1 MEDLKNDQRGGHPS
15 AVSVLAKQHGL
26 QAMGVRP
33 PFWSYCKDVLSR
45 REFLMVLSRSK
56 VEASNRNTYLGYI
69 WSVLTPLLNSL
80 VYVLIFGLLLGT
92 REGMSNVIG
101 FIVVG
106 TFIYGFFSSSVMGAS
121 KSIKSNLRLV
131 QSMQFPRVILP
142 VSVIMSELL
151 ALIPALVVM
160 FGISQV
166 SIGVTQGWDQIHP
179 ERWLLI
185 IPALVLL
192 FVFSTGI
199 GLITAQLGAKIP
211 DILNFLPFVIRIGM
225 YASGVIFA
233 IEHQISEGPL
243 LTIMQNQPVAIY
255 LNLGRQAMLSE
266 ASAQPGLS
274 SWMLGLVWAVL
285 TFVIGFVIF
294 WRDEARYGRD

>member
-1 MEDLKNDQRGGHPS
+1 MTD
-15 AVSVLAKQHGL
+15 LAKLSSSELAAKFGL
-26 QAMGVRP
+26 QPMGVRP

-45 REFLMVLSRSK
+45 REFLIVLSKSK

-92 REGMSNVIG
+92 RAGMSNVVG

-106 TFIYGFFSSSVMGAS
+106 TFMFGFFSSSVTGAA
-121 KSIKSNLRLV
+121 KSIKSNIRLV
-131 QSMQFPRVILP
+131 QSMQFPRAILP
-142 VSVIMSELL
+142 ISTIVSELFAL
-151 ALIPALVVM
+151 LPALIIM
-160 FGISQV
+160 FLISQI
-166 SIGVTQGWDQIHP
+166 SIFVTQGVEHIHP

-185 IPALVLL
+185 FPALLML
-192 FVFSTGI
+192 FTFSTGI
-199 GLITAQLGAKIP
+199 GLILARMASKIP
-211 DILNFLPFVIRIGM
+211 DVLKFLPFVIRIGM

-233 IEHQISEGPL
+233 IEHQVTNPTL
-243 LTIMQNQPVAIY
+243 LAIMNNQPVAVY

-266 ASAQPGLS
+266 AGAPLNAALWGIGLA
-274 SWMLGLVWAVL
+274 WAVVTL
-285 TFVIGFVIF
+285 VIGFIVF